1 MTRGMKRLLLI
12 WGVFVA
18 LAAIIYAHQ
27 RGGGTESGATSGPK
41 WLLPVTYAELGS
53 IEIMHSTGLHRF
65 ERDSEGHW
73 FYHGLHGG
81 ENADHEHRVD
91 PELSNT
97 ISDAVAMFTRAQREQ
112 NVPLQ
117 DSGDDYGLVKPELV
131 ILAYRPQ
138 ATEPVLRLAVG
149 SVAPDGY
156 ARYVLPLGAS
166 EAVTI
171 PNYQVTNLLSMI
183 EAAGKSM
190 AMPTSAVN

>member
-12 WGVFVA
+12 WAVFGA

-27 RGGGTESGATSGPK
+27 RGGGTEAGAVSGPK

-53 IEIMHSTGLHRF
+53 IEIMHMNGLHRF

-73 FYHGLHGG
+73 FYHGLHGA
-81 ENADHEHRVD
+81 ENADHQHRVD

-97 ISDAVAMFTRAQREQ
+97 IGEAVAMFTRAQREQ
-112 NVPLQ
+112 SVPLQ

-156 ARYVLPLGAS
+156 ARYVLPLGAR

-171 PNYQVTNLLSMI
+171 PNYQVTNLLAMI
-183 EAAGKSM
+183 DAAGK
-190 AMPTSAVN
+190 ATATPVSAGN